1 MRNISFDLRIN
12 FFGGANRI
20 EYEEIPGQG
29 VEDSESF
36 KGISFKRLN
45 HLIKMH
51 LKQVADLNLRLVE
64 VSKPKT
70 IFKKSGIAYTFEEPN
85 NPLSGVSIYIWTED
99 LDAQN
104 LERLLILGLEI
115 NKARRVAMR
124 KLASSSIFDVVVHVK
139 GPGFKR
145 SKAKVGLAI
154 SELNKHIEDTFKSIG
169 KSAKELAYA
178 GRILTTGSH
187 SGNFQLEDESI
198 IYPRVGETSRMVY
211 IVKGINNK
219 GTLALQGEAS
229 GNLYIEILCDTLD
242 ARSLGRVLQMG
253 LGISKFRVRIPTT
266 YSL

>member
-1 MRNISFDLRIN
+1 MRNISFDLRIV

-85 NPLSGVSIYIWTED
+85 NSLSGVLIYIWTED

-104 LERLLILGLEI
+104 LERLLSLGLEI

-124 KLASSSIFDVVVHVK
+124 KLASSKIFLFQHNRIS
-139 GPGFKR
+139 KR
-145 SKAKVGLAI
+145 NSPNRRDRKTILESNRSTDLVDSK
-154 SELNKHIEDTFKSIG
+154 ELNRLMRDFFRVIYLYT
-169 KSAKELAYA
+169 
-178 GRILTTGSH
+178 
-187 SGNFQLEDESI
+187 EDESFEEKATDQYETWVSLEGDRWSRVTVQGKI
-198 IYPRVGETSRMVY
+198 HMENKDIYSYKYDLFAKGLELADFKQILKLGLKHKKYSDF
-211 IVKGINNK
+211 VK
-219 GTLALQGEAS
+219 
-229 GNLYIEILCDTLD
+229 
-242 ARSLGRVLQMG
+242 
-253 LGISKFRVRIPTT
+253 
-266 YSL
+266 